1 MPSGPRPCPTPR
13 PRCTPRRRPTAKAAA
28 LAAACWLGVLTEAAT
43 RAHPSAPGQRAETT
57 AASTS
62 TGFQAAAPRLA
73 GSPVQAGSPPDT
85 TDLQPF
91 GGPDRQRLLLLA
103 TGACGDDALDR
114 LLRDRSPLNRFEVA
128 AALDQC
134 LPQPGSETDQQKA
147 LIEAFSAE
155 LALLRARRDSLQAR
169 LVDLEAL
176 EFSTTTHLKG
186 EATFVLGANRFAGS
200 AQTLVNES
208 RRTYGASTLNYDLKL
223 VFDTSFTGKD
233 LLRMRLRAGNFDR
246 NSNSFYGAGPTVL
259 SELEVAF
266 QEQSGPDLLGVN
278 RLYYQRPIGDFT
290 FTLGPKV
297 EQDAMLAIWPSV
309 YPASSVLDVMA
320 FAGAIGALNLNLGAG
335 AGLWWQK
342 NGVAISVNTIA
353 ANGEAGNPRL
363 GGLASGG
370 SGTSSSLQIGYQAR
384 QWAVAATA
392 SWLQN
397 GFGTI
402 PYGTAFVLNSFQS
415 PGSTLAYG
423 LSGYWQPLR
432 PGWMPSISAGFGL
445 NTTRYDQPSTAGSL
459 VGTSQS
465 WSVGVQWLK
474 AIAGEHSL
482 GFAVGQPTYATR
494 LVNGASADDGNWVWE
509 GWTSIALSDHLSL
522 TPAVFYLS
530 RPLGANTPSGRSFQ
544 QLGVLI
550 KTSLRF

>member
-1 MPSGPRPCPTPR
+1 M
-13 PRCTPRRRPTAKAAA
+13 
-28 LAAACWLGVLTEAAT
+28 
-43 RAHPSAPGQRAETT
+43 
-57 AASTS
+57 
-62 TGFQAAAPRLA
+62 
-73 GSPVQAGSPPDT
+73 
-85 TDLQPF
+85 
-91 GGPDRQRLLLLA
+91 DRQRQLLLA
-103 TGACGDDALDR
+103 AGACADDSLHR

-134 LPQPGSETDQQKA
+134 LPPPGSETDQQKA
-147 LIEAFSAE
+147 LMQAFSAE
-155 LALLRARRDSLQAR
+155 LSALRARRDSLQAR
-169 LVDLEAL
+169 LVTLETL
-176 EFSTTTHLKG
+176 EFSTTTRLKG
-186 EATFVLGANRFAGS
+186 QATFVLGGSRFDGS
-200 AQTLVNES
+200 AQPLVDES
-208 RRTYGASTLNYDLKL
+208 RRTYGASTFNYDLKL

-246 NSNSFYGAGPTVL
+246 SSNSFYGAGPTAL

-266 QEQSGPDLLGVN
+266 QEQSGPDLMGVN

-290 FTLGPKV
+290 VTLGPKV

-309 YPASSVLDVMA
+309 YPAASVLDVMT

-342 NGVAISVNTIA
+342 NGLAISINTIA
-353 ANGEAGNPRL
+353 ANGGAGNPGV

-384 QWAVAATA
+384 QWALAATA

-402 PYGTAFVLNSFQS
+402 PYGTAFVLDSFQT

-445 NTTRYDQPSTAGSL
+445 NTTRYDNASAADSL

-474 AIAGEHSL
+474 AIARRHSL

-494 LVNGASADDGNWVWE
+494 LVNGARADDGNWVWE
-509 GWTSIALSDHLSL
+509 GWYDITLSDHLSL

-530 RPLGANTPSGRSFQ
+530 RPLGANTPSGRSFD